1 MINENQ
7 KSLSRLI
14 IVLDAI
20 MILFAF
26 GLAFYIRFYTNII
39 STGVLVLSTIET
51 LVPLFVGIPTFLI
64 FYNLLELYNYK
75 RHFGLFE
82 TIARIVRSVTFGIL
96 IILAVLFIFKLQDFS
111 RWTLILFYGFTILF
125 TTAERYVMRRVVQ
138 RMIAEGRFDKRCL
151 VLGLND
157 ISLQLMKSLENNQ
170 SWSYD
175 IIGILD
181 DHAPGGK
188 VVLGKIIIGKVNEL
202 KKKLEELDVDVV
214 MIALMAQ
221 DYEHVERVIQI
232 CEQAGVKTHII
243 PYYHRFIPAKP
254 YMDDLDGL
262 PVIDT
267 RHVPLDNFLKSFAK
281 RIFDIVFALI
291 ALILTSPVILISVI
305 MTLITSPGPVIF
317 KQERIGLN
325 RKPFMMYK
333 FRSMVVQED
342 KDEMTKWTT
351 KDDPRKTWWGK
362 FMRRMSIDELPQFVN
377 VLFGDM
383 SVVGPR
389 PERPYFVE
397 QFKETIPKYMIK
409 HQVRPGI
416 TGWAQINGWRG
427 DTSIEKRI
435 EFDLYYIENWK
446 MSLDIKIIL
455 LTVLRGFVN
464 RNAY

>member
-20 MILFAF
+20 MILLAF

-51 LVPLFVGIPTFLI
+51 MVPLFVGIPTFLI

-82 TIARIVRSVTFGIL
+82 TITRIVRSVTFGTL

-111 RWTLILFYGFTILF
+111 RWTIVLFYGFTIVL

-138 RMIAEGRFDKRCL
+138 KMILEGRFDKRCL

-157 ISLQLMKSLENNQ
+157 ISLQLMKSLEHNQ

-188 VVLGKIIIGKVNEL
+188 VVLGKIVIGKVNDL
-202 KKKLEELDVDVV
+202 KVKLEELDVDVV
-214 MIALMAQ
+214 MIALTAQ

-291 ALILTSPVILISVI
+291 ALILTSPVMLISVI
-305 MTLITSPGPVIF
+305 MTLITSPGPVVF

-351 KDDPRKTWWGK
+351 KDDPRKTWWGN
-362 FMRRMSIDELPQFVN
+362 FMRRMSIDELPQFMN

-446 MSLDIKIIL
+446 MSMDIKIIL
-455 LTVLRGFVN
+455 MTIVRGFIN

>member
-14 IVLDAI
+14 VVLDAI
-20 MILFAF
+20 MILCAF
-26 GLAFYIRFYTNII
+26 GLAFYVRFYTNII
-39 STGVLVLSTIET
+39 SSGILVLSAVET
-51 LVPLFVGIPTFLI
+51 LVPLFVGVPTFLI

-75 RHFGLFE
+75 RHFGFFE
-82 TIARIVRSVTFGIL
+82 TITRIVRSATFGIL

-111 RWTLILFYGFTILF
+111 RWTLVLFYGFTIVL
-125 TTAERYVMRRVVQ
+125 TTLERFIMRRVVQ
-138 RMIAEGRFDKRCL
+138 KMIAEGRFDKRCL
-151 VLGLND
+151 VLGYND

-188 VVLGKIIIGKVNEL
+188 IVLGKIIIGKINEL
-202 KKKLEELDVDVV
+202 KKKLEDLEVDVV
-214 MIALMAQ
+214 MIALTAQ
-221 DYEHVERVIQI
+221 DYEHVEHVIQI

-243 PYYHRFIPAKP
+243 PYYHRFIPARP
-254 YMDDLDGL
+254 YMDDLGGL

-281 RIFDIVFALI
+281 RIFDIVFSLI
-291 ALILTSPVILISVI
+291 ALMLSSPI
-305 MTLITSPGPVIF
+305 MLFSAIVTMITSPGPVIY

-342 KDEMTKWTT
+342 FDEMTQWTT
-351 KDDPRKTWWGK
+351 KDDPRKTWWGN
-362 FMRRMSIDELPQFVN
+362 FMRKMSIDELPQFIN
-377 VLFGDM
+377 VLIGDM

-389 PERPYFVE
+389 PERPYFVD

-446 MSLDIKIIL
+446 MSMDIKIVLMTI
-455 LTVLRGFVN
+455 LRGFVN

>member
-14 IVLDAI
+14 VVLDAI
-20 MILFAF
+20 IIVFSF
-26 GLAFYIRFYTNII
+26 GLAFYIRFYTDII
-39 STGVLVLSTIET
+39 SSGVLVLSTVET
-51 LVPLFVGIPTFLI
+51 LVPLFVGVPTFLI

-82 TIARIVRSVTFGIL
+82 TITRIVRSVTFGIL

-111 RWTLILFYGFTILF
+111 RWTLILFYGFTIIL
-125 TTAERYVMRRVVQ
+125 TTGERFMMRRVIQ
-138 RMIAEGRFDKRCL
+138 RMIAEGKFNKRCL

-157 ISLQLMKSLENNQ
+157 ISLQLMKSLQNNQ

-175 IIGILD
+175 IVGILD
-181 DHAPGGK
+181 DHSPGGK
-188 VVLGKIIIGKVNEL
+188 VVLGKIVIGKVNEL
-202 KKKLEELDVDVV
+202 KSKLEKLDLDVV
-214 MIALMAQ
+214 MIALTAD
-221 DYEHVERVIQI
+221 DYEHVGNVIQI

-243 PYYHRFIPAKP
+243 PYYHRFIPARP

-281 RIFDIVFALI
+281 RMFDIAFALTAI
-291 ALILTSPVILISVI
+291 VLTFPI
-305 MTLITSPGPVIF
+305 MFVSSIVTKFTSPGPIIF

-333 FRSMVVQED
+333 FRSMVVQND
-342 KDEMTKWTT
+342 SDEITKWTT
-351 KDDPRKTWWGK
+351 KDDPRKTWWGN
-362 FMRRMSIDELPQFVN
+362 FMRKMSIDELPQFIN

-446 MSLDIKIIL
+446 MSLDLKIIL
-455 LTVLRGFVN
+455 LTIFKGFVN

>member
-20 MILFAF
+20 MILFSF

-39 STGVLVLSTIET
+39 SSGVLVLSTIET

-75 RHFGLFE
+75 RHFGFFE
-82 TIARIVRSVTFGIL
+82 TITRIVRSVTFGIL

-111 RWTLILFYGFTILF
+111 RWTLILFYGFTIVL
-125 TTAERYVMRRVVQ
+125 TSAERYAMRRVVQ
-138 RMIAEGRFDKRCL
+138 KMIVEGRFDKRCL

-188 VVLGKIIIGKVNEL
+188 IVLGKIVIGKVNDL
-202 KKKLEELDVDVV
+202 KVKLEELDVDVV
-214 MIALMAQ
+214 MIALTAQ
-221 DYEHVERVIQI
+221 DYEHVEHVIQI

-342 KDEMTKWTT
+342 KDEFTKWTT
-351 KDDPRKTWWGK
+351 KNDPRKTWWGS

-446 MSLDIKIIL
+446 MSMDIKIIL
-455 LTVLRGFVN
+455 LTIFKGFLN

>member
-1 MINENQ
+1 VINENQ

-14 IVLDAI
+14 VVLDAI

-26 GLAFYIRFYTNII
+26 GLAFYIRFYTEVI
-39 STGVLVLSTIET
+39 SRGNLVLSTVET
-51 LVPLFVGIPTFLI
+51 LVPLFVGVPTFLI
-64 FYNLLELYNYK
+64 FYNLLELYNPK

-82 TIARIVRSVTFGIL
+82 TITRIVRSVTFGIL
-96 IILAVLFIFKLQDFS
+96 IILAILFVFKLQDFS
-111 RWTLILFYGFTILF
+111 RWTLILFYVFTIGFTVV
-125 TTAERYVMRRVVQ
+125 ERYVMSKVVTK
-138 RMIAEGRFDKRCL
+138 MISEGRFDKRCL
-151 VLGLND
+151 VIGLND

-181 DHAPGGK
+181 NHAPGGK
-188 VVLGKIIIGKVNEL
+188 VVLGKIVIGKVNDL
-202 KKKLEELDVDVV
+202 KSKLEELDVDVV
-214 MIALMAQ
+214 MIALTAE
-221 DYEHVERVIQI
+221 DYEYVEFVIQI

-243 PYYHRFIPAKP
+243 PYYHRFIPARP

-281 RIFDIVFALI
+281 RIFDIVFALV
-291 ALILTSPVILISVI
+291 ALIITSPVMLISAI
-305 MTLITSPGPVIF
+305 ITLITSPGPVIY

-333 FRSMVVQED
+333 FRSMVVQDD
-342 KDEMTKWTT
+342 KEEKIQWTT
-351 KDDPRKTWWGK
+351 KDDCRKTWWGS
-362 FMRRMSIDELPQFVN
+362 FMRKMSIDELPQFIN

-455 LTVLRGFVN
+455 MTIIKGFVN